1 MIKGGAGLPTKLGW
15 RVYIKGIDFYFY
27 AYTAVGF
34 AGENAA
40 VDAVLEHMG
49 MRHLTVRA
57 VVAVIE
63 ESSLRLPPESSPAQS

>member
-1 MIKGGAGLPTKLGW
+1 MPTKLGW
-15 RVYIKGIDFYFY
+15 RVYIKGRDFYLY
-27 AYTAVGF
+27 AYTAIGF

-49 MRHLTVRA
+49 MRDVTVRA

-63 ESSLRLPPESSPAQS
+63 ESSLRPPPESSSVQS